1 MMYKMVVSTVIAALV
16 SGYVAM
22 LYALVHVVVL
32 INQSY
37 LLSLAM

>member
-1 MMYKMVVSTVIAALV
+1 MMHKMIVPAIIAALV
-16 SGYVAM
+16 CGYVAM
-22 LYALVHVVVL
+22 LYAFVRVVVF